1 MTIILFVNLY
11 RIFYLPYNLYSFADG
26 DINFAYSFEQNFS
39 NFSKGGPMEN
49 QKGKSKT
56 LN

>member
-1 MTIILFVNLY
+1 MRIILFVN

-26 DINFAYSFEQNFS
+26 DVNFAYSFEQNFS